1 VAWPAAFFAM
11 DWWLHGFAYRV
22 GQPVWLFLAASIAA
36 ALIAWAT
43 VSCQSLMA
51 ARARPATAL
60 RYE

>member
-1 VAWPAAFFAM
+1 M
-11 DWWLHGFAYRV
+11 DYWLHGFAYRV
-22 GQPVWLFLAASIAA
+22 GQPVWLFLAASLAA

-43 VSCQSLMA
+43 VSFQSLIA